1 VSSNGRG
8 ADPVITGIGA
18 LTPLGL
24 TAPETWRGLVD
35 GRSGIRAIESFDA
48 SGLPVRIAGEVQGF
62 DAEAL
67 LGPKRSRRTARFSQL
82 AVAAAREA
90 VADAHLDVA
99 VDPDRVGVLVNSAVG
114 GLPETEENVGAML
127 RGGPREVSQYWV
139 PEMILN
145 MPACEVAIDLKAHG
159 PVSASALACASG
171 TAALLD
177 ARRLIM
183 SGEADVVIAGG
194 TDAGITPTMLAGLAK
209 MGPLSERN
217 DAPAQASRPFDADR
231 DGFVFGEGAVVLVVE
246 SAAHAN
252 ARGATAYGSLA
263 GGALTSDAFHMSAPE
278 PSGLHA
284 ARAIELALK
293 QSDTAPEQLDYICA
307 HGTGTRA
314 NDTAETKAI
323 KLALGEVAERVPAS
337 SPKSMVGHLIGAAG
351 ALSVMA
357 CLLAMR
363 DSVLPPT
370 INLHTADPDCDL
382 DYVPLTARPAK
393 VRAAAANAFGFG
405 GQNCVVVIKAPG
417 DDNQGGDAEAAATR
431 LRDRRRLRSV
441 PRRPRRPRSAP
452 RSGGGWPA
460 AG

>member
-1 VSSNGRG
+1 VSGNGRSG
-8 ADPVITGIGA
+8 DPVITGIGA

-24 TAPETWRGLVD
+24 SAPETWRGLVQ
-35 GRSGIRAIESFDA
+35 GRSGIRKIESFDA
-48 SGLPVRIAGEVQGF
+48 SNLPVRIAGEVQGF
-62 DAEAL
+62 DPEPL
-67 LGPKRSRRTARFSQL
+67 LGTKRARRTARFSQL

-90 VADAHLDVA
+90 VADAQLDVA
-99 VDPDRVGVLVNSAVG
+99 ANPDAVGVLVNSAVG
-114 GLPETEENVGAML
+114 GLPETEENVAAML
-127 RGGPREVSQYWV
+127 HGGPREVSQYWV

-217 DAPAQASRPFDADR
+217 DEPAQASRPFDADR

-246 SAAHAN
+246 SAEYAQ
-252 ARGATAYGSLA
+252 AREASTYGSLA

-278 PSGLHA
+278 PSGIHA

-293 QSDTAPEQLDYICA
+293 HSRTTPEQLDYICA

-314 NDTAETKAI
+314 NDTAETRAI

-382 DYVPLTARPAK
+382 DYVPLEARPAQ
-393 VRAAAANAFGFG
+393 VRTAAANAFGFG
-405 GQNCVVVIKAPG
+405 GQNCVVVLKAPADG
-417 DDNQGGDAEAAATR
+417 NG
-431 LRDRRRLRSV
+431 
-441 PRRPRRPRSAP
+441 RSA
-452 RSGGGWPA
+452 G
-460 AG
+460 